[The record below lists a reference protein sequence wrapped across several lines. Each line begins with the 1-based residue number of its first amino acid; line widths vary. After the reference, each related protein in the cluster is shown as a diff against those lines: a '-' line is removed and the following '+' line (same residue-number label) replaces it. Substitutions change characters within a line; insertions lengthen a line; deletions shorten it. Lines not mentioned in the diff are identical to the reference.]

1 MVTQKQVV
9 RRKLRTTFLWAFLTL
24 GMLLLAGVLYLRGA
38 FLPRHLSWERGEE
51 SIPVFTAAEAAGK
64 DPLSGSDKDSEIQSG
79 ASQNLTLRIRNRHFS
94 LLDSEKECYAAP
106 KDVLAQN
113 VLAADIDHDGV
124 NEVLLLCWRRA
135 NYGSSQPFWT
145 KGNDRSFS
153 QHLFIYKF
161 ITTREDGQPDPI
173 EPGDPADNLTLR
185 PIFMSS
191 DLGTAYISMSAD
203 EEARI
208 HLTDPDGSDTVW
220 VWNYWGMQL
229 LG

>member
-1 MVTQKQVV
+1 M
-9 RRKLRTTFLWAFLTL
+9 
-24 GMLLLAGVLYLRGA
+24 LAGVLYLRGA
-38 FLPRHLSWERGEE
+38 FLPRHLAWESGEE
-51 SIPVFTAAEAAGK
+51 SIPVFSAPEAAGK
-64 DPLSGSDKDSEIQSG
+64 EALSVSGGDSSSSG
-79 ASQNLTLRIRNRHFS
+79 TLTLRIRNRHFS
-94 LLDSEKECYAAP
+94 LLDGENECYAAP
-106 KDVLAQN
+106 KDVLAQS

-173 EPGDPADNLTLR
+173 EPGDPVSDPTLR